1 MAENNNENA
10 LKGTVV
16 SFDKEKGM
24 GFIKGENGETFYTH
38 TEHSNI
44 DDFAMLNEGQQVKFI
59 PIQGT
64 PEKERIATNVTLV
77 F

>member
-1 MAENNNENA
+1 MSNFSGA
-10 LKGTVV
+10 GDMTGIVV
-16 SFDKEKGM
+16 SFDKEN
-24 GFIKGENGETFYTH
+24 GFGYIKGDNGETFYTH

-59 PIQGT
+59 PVQGT
-64 PEKERIATNVTLV
+64 PEKERIATNVTLI

>member
-1 MAENNNENA
+1 MT
-10 LKGTVV
+10 GIVV
-16 SFDKEKGM
+16 SFDKEKGF
-24 GFIKGENGETFYTH
+24 GFIREDKGEMFYIH

-44 DDFAMLNEGQQVKFI
+44 DDFAMLNESQQVKFI

-64 PEKERIATNVTLV
+64 PEKERIATNVTLI

>member
-1 MAENNNENA
+1 MSNFGGEGD
-10 LKGTVV
+10 LTGIVV
-16 SFDKEKGM
+16 SFDKEKGF
-24 GFIKGENGETFYTH
+24 GYIRGDNGEMFYTH

-44 DDFAMLNEGQQVKFI
+44 DEFPMLNEGQQVKFI

-64 PEKERIATNVTLV
+64 PEKERIATNVTLI